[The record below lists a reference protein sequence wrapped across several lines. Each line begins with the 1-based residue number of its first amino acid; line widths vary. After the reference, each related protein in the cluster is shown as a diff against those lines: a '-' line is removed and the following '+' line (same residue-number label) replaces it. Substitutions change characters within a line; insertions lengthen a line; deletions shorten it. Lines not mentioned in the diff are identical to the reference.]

1 MGETIGSNGRPH
13 LAWARVLIVVGVAI
27 ALVSAVLGYVWLQ
40 RMPELQPVD
49 FGQHVP
55 IVATETTSVT
65 IFVSTGLSSP
75 PSCEVTTENGGAVTV
90 GEAESYHQAGGLESA
105 FAFPGTSGTT
115 YVVTCSSAAEAGR
128 FAVAQDV
135 AVPVNVLIATGS
147 LGLGLCG
154 VGLVVT
160 TGRRRATN
168 PRSSS
173 TRGLRT
179 PK

>member
-1 MGETIGSNGRPH
+1 MGEGVGEGVGVSERPH
-13 LAWARVLIVVGVAI
+13 LAWARVLVVVGVAI
-27 ALVSAVLGYVWLQ
+27 ALASAVVGYVWLQ

-49 FGQHVP
+49 FGQRVP
-55 IVATETTSVT
+55 VVATETTSVT

-75 PSCEVTTENGGAVTV
+75 PSCKVTTGNGGAVTV
-90 GEAESYHQAGGLESA
+90 GEAERYHQGGGLESA
-105 FAFPGTSGTT
+105 FGFPVASGTT

-147 LGLGLCG
+147 LGLALCG

-168 PRSSS
+168 TRTSS
-173 TRGLRT
+173 TR
-179 PK
+179 